1 MPSRQ
6 ATLAANGGTAVM
18 EFNGDEGARFGID
31 HLTVG
36 GDYEGLLARATT
48 DGGDRRLFAPVH
60 LSALRDLFLRKR
72 LKGLLKVPRAN
83 KLKLHLENPTAQER
97 SVIVQVGGYS
107 GTAAIE
113 RQEEC
118 LRAEHAPDAD
128 EAPRPKLNVARA
140 AVAAA
145 AEGQRIEVPARPYT
159 IAFKR
164 FFVGSDVS
172 LDDLRVALKLFGG
185 DTVLSEVYASQLQ
198 DFFRGLEATR
208 PWLVEQSTPLRLTV
222 TNDSGGEADVSV
234 LFESYRQ

>member
-1 MPSRQ
+1 
-6 ATLAANGGTAVM
+6 
-18 EFNGDEGARFGID
+18 
-31 HLTVG
+31 
-36 GDYEGLLARATT
+36 
-48 DGGDRRLFAPVH
+48 
-60 LSALRDLFLRKR
+60 
-72 LKGLLKVPRAN
+72 
-83 KLKLHLENPTAQER
+83 
-97 SVIVQVGGYS
+97 
-107 GTAAIE
+107 
-113 RQEEC
+113 
-118 LRAEHAPDAD
+118 
-128 EAPRPKLNVARA
+128 
-140 AVAAA
+140 VAAA